1 MKYFVAFWVVILL
14 PLTILADEGMW
25 LPNLLKM
32 LNEKELAANGCKLSV
47 EQIYSI
53 NKGSL
58 KDAVVQFGGGCTG
71 EVISDQGLVLTNHH
85 CGFSQIQSHS
95 SLEHNYIR
103 DGFWAKNPSEE
114 LPNPGLTVTF
124 IKRIEE
130 VTTQVLN
137 GVMDSMNAAQRDQ
150 QIQLNVKKLE
160 TEAVAGSHYTAKVK
174 SFFYGN
180 EYYMFIMETFKD
192 IRLVGAPPESIGNYG
207 GDEDNWIWPRHTGDF
222 SIFRIYAGKDNMPAE
237 YAKDNV
243 PYKPAYSFPISLKG
257 VNENDFTMVFGF
269 PGRTQEYLSS
279 YAVSQIL
286 EVVNPIRIKS
296 RKIRLDI
303 WDKYMR
309 SNELDKIKYASK
321 YNRLSN
327 YYKKWTGESKG
338 LDRFNTVDQKREFEK
353 RFSVWCKSDQEA
365 EKKYGNLLTELNQE
379 YSANNKLAAAAELF
393 TEAASGIEL
402 MTFANYFMPLFEK
415 AQSKTVKPEDFEA
428 EKQRLKSN
436 IGGWFKNYQVNA
448 DREIAPKLLG
458 LYLQSLPEEYK
469 PTFLL
474 KLVPANSYNDL
485 NSFVN
490 QLFEQSNF
498 TSEEKTKALLDQLSK
513 DNIKALENEPA
524 FDLWHKLLSAYT
536 TTIQEAYQRSGDRIA
551 LLNKKWM
558 QAQRVFEKNKK
569 FYPDAN
575 STLRLSFGK
584 IKGYQPKNG
593 VQYLPFTTAD
603 GILEKAKD
611 TTVADYKANPHLIEL
626 IRKKD
631 FGIYGVN
638 GKLPVAF
645 CASNHTTGGNSG
657 SPVLN
662 AYGQLIGTNFDRNWD
677 GTMSDIS
684 YDPDRVRNIVVD
696 VRYTLFIIDKFAGA
710 SHLLKEMKLLKN

>member
-1 MKYFVAFWVVILL
+1 
-14 PLTILADEGMW
+14 
-25 LPNLLKM
+25 
-32 LNEKELAANGCKLSV
+32 
-47 EQIYSI
+47 
-53 NKGSL
+53 
-58 KDAVVQFGGGCTG
+58 
-71 EVISDQGLVLTNHH
+71 
-85 CGFSQIQSHS
+85 
-95 SLEHNYIR
+95 
-103 DGFWAKNPSEE
+103 
-114 LPNPGLTVTF
+114 
-124 IKRIEE
+124 
-130 VTTQVLN
+130 
-137 GVMDSMNAAQRDQ
+137 
-150 QIQLNVKKLE
+150 
-160 TEAVAGSHYTAKVK
+160 
-174 SFFYGN
+174 
-180 EYYMFIMETFKD
+180 
-192 IRLVGAPPESIGNYG
+192 
-207 GDEDNWIWPRHTGDF
+207 
-222 SIFRIYAGKDNMPAE
+222 
-237 YAKDNV
+237 
-243 PYKPAYSFPISLKG
+243 
-257 VNENDFTMVFGF
+257 
-269 PGRTQEYLSS
+269 
-279 YAVSQIL
+279 
-286 EVVNPIRIKS
+286 
-296 RKIRLDI
+296 
-303 WDKYMR
+303 
-309 SNELDKIKYASK
+309 
-321 YNRLSN
+321 
-327 YYKKWTGESKG
+327 

-353 RFSVWCKSDQEA
+353 RFSIWCKSDQEA

-458 LYLQSLPEEYK
+458 LYLQTLPEEYK
-469 PTFLL
+469 PNFLL
-474 KLVPANSYNDL
+474 KLFPANSYNDL

-498 TSEEKTKALLDQLSK
+498 TSEEKAKALLDQLSK

-524 FDLWHKLLSAYT
+524 FDLWFKLLSAYT
-536 TTIQEAYQRSGDRIA
+536 TTIQEAYQQSSDRIA

-558 QAQRVFEKNKK
+558 QAQRAFEKNKK

-631 FGIYGVN
+631 FGIYGVK

-710 SHLLKEMKLLKN
+710 GHLIKEMKLVKN